1 MPKSSAGARAPKNY
15 DPRFAPKKA
24 KPRHKSSGAGTP
36 DSADSGQRTGSRFG
50 ARSGGPQTSGRAGAS
65 SGAPV
70 RRAPKSG
77 GYAGARDEPG
87 ASRFDGGERPSR
99 TSRDDARGPRTGRAE
114 RDTRAPGGPRAE
126 RRAAEFGER
135 RPSRDRDDSRERSA
149 GRDRDSGATDNR
161 AADNRE
167 PRDYRGRDGAER
179 PVRGR
184 EDRARSDRSRDDR
197 RPDAR
202 SDRDDRGRDERGSS
216 RLSRDDRPRTER
228 PSTDRPRTDRP
239 RGDRPAYADRQDRPR
254 YDRSNSERSGSDRPR
269 TDRFRGDRDERP
281 RGRDRDDRDQRSSGF
296 TPPEDVVLDR
306 LDAAVVAPE
315 DMDGISFGDLGLGD
329 NICRQLAQLGAA
341 SPFPIQ
347 AATIPII
354 LTGRDVLGRG
364 RTGSGKTIAFGA
376 PLVERLLADGPT
388 GRKQGRPARA
398 LIMAPTRELAMQIDR
413 TVQPIARSVGLFTTT
428 IYGGVPQHK
437 QVLSLRKGVDILI
450 ATPGRLEDLVEQRM
464 IDLSH
469 ISITV
474 LDEAD
479 HMCDLGFLE
488 PVQRILRQTD
498 PDGQRLLFSATLDSG
513 VSTIV
518 KEFLNDPGI
527 YEVSGDDQDSA
538 TIDHK
543 VFTVESRDKI
553 EIIAEL
559 AAHSE
564 KVLVFTRTRAFADML
579 ADGLDDRGVPATSLH
594 GDLNQAKRT
603 RNLERLSSGRV
614 HVLVATDVAARGI
627 HVDDVDLV
635 VQADPPDDY
644 KSYMHRAGRTGRA
657 GREGTVVT
665 LIPKAR
671 QRRMNELLERAGI
684 TAPAVAVRPGDDAI
698 VNLLG

>member
-1 MPKSSAGARAPKNY
+1 MPKSSTGARAPKNY

-24 KPRHKSSGAGTP
+24 KPRHKSAGAGTP
-36 DSADSGQRTGSRFG
+36 DTESSERSGSRFG
-50 ARSGGPQTSGRAGAS
+50 ARSGGTASSQRSGASAGAP
-65 SGAPV
+65 A
-70 RRAPKSG
+70 RRGPKAG
-77 GYAGARDEPG
+77 GFDRARDDRG
-87 ASRFDGGERPSR
+87 RDERGSDDRPR
-99 TSRDDARGPRTGRAE
+99 RDYRDDAPRAERAGRAE
-114 RDTRAPGGPRAE
+114 RDNRGPSGPRAE
-126 RRAAEFGER
+126 RRAAVFGDR
-135 RPSRDRDDSRERSA
+135 RESRDRDDSRERSGGYERGT
-149 GRDRDSGATDNR
+149 GRDRDNRSTDNR
-161 AADNRE
+161 VRDDRDDRE
-167 PRDYRGRDGAER
+167 PRDYRGRDGGDRPARGRDEGTRTDRFRDER
-179 PVRGR
+179 PRT
-184 EDRARSDRSRDDR
+184 DRSRDDR
-197 RPDAR
+197 DDRRPAAR
-202 SDRDDRGRDERGSS
+202 TDRDDRRPASRGD
-216 RLSRDDRPRTER
+216 RDDRPRAAR
-228 PSTDRPRTDRP
+228 PARGDRDERPRTDRV
-239 RGDRPAYADRQDRPR
+239 RD
-254 YDRSNSERSGSDRPR
+254 
-269 TDRFRGDRDERP
+269 DRDSRP
-281 RGRDRDDRDQRSSGF
+281 RGRDRDDRDQRSGGF

-527 YEVSGDDQDSA
+527 YEVSGEDQDSA

-543 VFTVESRDKI
+543 VFTVESRDKV

>member
-1 MPKSSAGARAPKNY
+1 MPKSSTGARAPKNY

-24 KPRHKSSGAGTP
+24 KPRHKSAGAGTP
-36 DSADSGQRTGSRFG
+36 DSADSGERSVSRFG
-50 ARSGGPQTSGRAGAS
+50 ARSGGPKAATRGGSSAGAP
-65 SGAPV
+65 A
-70 RRAPKSG
+70 RRAPKAG
-77 GYAGARDEPG
+77 GFAGSRDE
-87 ASRFDGGERPSR
+87 RDREERGRDERGPSR
-99 TSRDDARGPRTGRAE
+99 YDRDERPRTGRAE
-114 RDTRAPGGPRAE
+114 RDARAPGGPRAE
-126 RRAAEFGER
+126 RRAAEFGDR
-135 RPSRDRDDSRERSA
+135 RETRDREDSRERA
-149 GRDRDSGATDNR
+149 TGRDRDSRAGDNR
-161 AADNRE
+161 ATDNRE

-179 PVRGR
+179 PFR
-184 EDRARSDRSRDDR
+184 DRDERPRTDRSRDDR
-197 RPDAR
+197 DDRRPAAR
-202 SDRDDRGRDERGSS
+202 TDRDDRGRDERGSA
-216 RLSRDDRPRTER
+216 RFNRDDRPR
-228 PSTDRPRTDRP
+228 
-239 RGDRPAYADRQDRPR
+239 
-254 YDRSNSERSGSDRPR
+254 SDRPVRADRDERRR
-269 TDRFRGDRDERP
+269 TDRFRDDRDARP
-281 RGRDRDDRDQRSSGF
+281 RGRDDRDQRSGGF

-437 QVLSLRKGVDILI
+437 QVLSLRKGVDIII

-488 PVQRILRQTD
+488 PVQRILRQTN

-518 KEFLNDPGI
+518 KEFLSDPGI
-527 YEVSGDDQDSA
+527 YEVSGEDQDSA

-543 VFTVESRDKI
+543 VFTVESRDKV

-559 AAHSE
+559 AAHSD

>member
-1 MPKSSAGARAPKNY
+1 MPKSSTGARAPKNY

-24 KPRHKSSGAGTP
+24 KPRHKSAGAGTP
-36 DSADSGQRTGSRFG
+36 DSADSGERSVSRFG
-50 ARSGGPQTSGRAGAS
+50 ARSGGPKAATRGGSSAGAP
-65 SGAPV
+65 A
-70 RRAPKSG
+70 RRAPKAG
-77 GYAGARDEPG
+77 GFAGSRDE
-87 ASRFDGGERPSR
+87 RDREERGRDERGPSR
-99 TSRDDARGPRTGRAE
+99 YDRDERPRTGRAE
-114 RDTRAPGGPRAE
+114 RDARAPGGPRAE
-126 RRAAEFGER
+126 RRAAEFGDR
-135 RPSRDRDDSRERSA
+135 RETRDREDSRERA
-149 GRDRDSGATDNR
+149 TGRDRDSRAGDNR
-161 AADNRE
+161 ATDNRE

-179 PVRGR
+179 PFR
-184 EDRARSDRSRDDR
+184 DRDERPRTDRSRDDR
-197 RPDAR
+197 DDRRPAAR
-202 SDRDDRGRDERGSS
+202 TDRDDRGRDERGSA
-216 RLSRDDRPRTER
+216 RFNRDDRPR
-228 PSTDRPRTDRP
+228 
-239 RGDRPAYADRQDRPR
+239 
-254 YDRSNSERSGSDRPR
+254 SDRPV
-269 TDRFRGDRDERP
+269 RGDRDERRRTDRFRDDRDARP
-281 RGRDRDDRDQRSSGF
+281 RGRDDRDQRSGGF

-437 QVLSLRKGVDILI
+437 QVLSLRKGVDIII

-488 PVQRILRQTD
+488 PVQRILRQTN

-518 KEFLNDPGI
+518 KEFLSDPGI
-527 YEVSGDDQDSA
+527 YEVSGEDQDSA

-543 VFTVESRDKI
+543 VFTVESRDKV

-559 AAHSE
+559 AAHSD

>member
-1 MPKSSAGARAPKNY
+1 MPKSSTGARAPKNF

-24 KPRHKSSGAGTP
+24 KPRHKSAGAGTP
-36 DSADSGQRTGSRFG
+36 DSADSGERSASRLG
-50 ARSGGPQTSGRAGAS
+50 ARSGGPKAATRGGASAGAP
-65 SGAPV
+65 A
-70 RRAPKSG
+70 RRAPKAGGFSG
-77 GYAGARDEPG
+77 SRDERDRDDRG
-87 ASRFDGGERPSR
+87 RDERGPSR
-99 TSRDDARGPRTGRAE
+99 YDRDERPRTGRAE

-126 RRAAEFGER
+126 RRAAQFGDR
-135 RPSRDRDDSRERSA
+135 RETRDRDD
-149 GRDRDSGATDNR
+149 
-161 AADNRE
+161 RE

-179 PVRGR
+179 PARGR
-184 EDRARSDRSRDDR
+184 DDRPRTDRFSDERPRTDRSRDDR
-197 RPDAR
+197 DDRRPAAR
-202 SDRDDRGRDERGSS
+202 SDRDERGSS
-216 RLSRDDRPRTER
+216 RFNRDDRPR
-228 PSTDRPRTDRP
+228 TDRPRTDRP
-239 RGDRPAYADRQDRPR
+239 RTDRPQGDRP
-254 YDRSNSERSGSDRPR
+254 
-269 TDRFRGDRDERP
+269 FRGDRDARP
-281 RGRDRDDRDQRSSGF
+281 RGRDDRDQRSGGF

-437 QVLSLRKGVDILI
+437 QVLSLRKGVDIII

-518 KEFLNDPGI
+518 KEFLDDPGI
-527 YEVSGDDQDSA
+527 YEVSGEDQDSA

-543 VFTVESRDKI
+543 VFTVESRDKV

>member
-1 MPKSSAGARAPKNY
+1 MPKSSTGARAPKNY

-24 KPRHKSSGAGTP
+24 KPRHKSAGAGNP
-36 DSADSGQRTGSRFG
+36 DTADSGERSGSRFG
-50 ARSGGPQTSGRAGAS
+50 ARAGGPKSASRGGAS
-65 SGAPV
+65 SGAPAK
-70 RRAPKSG
+70 RAPRAG
-77 GYAGARDEPG
+77 GFAGSRDDRARDDRGREERGP
-87 ASRFDGGERPSR
+87 SRFDRDER
-99 TSRDDARGPRTGRAE
+99 PRTGRAE
-114 RDTRAPGGPRAE
+114 RDTRAPRGPRAE
-126 RRAAEFGER
+126 RRAAEFGDR
-135 RPSRDRDDSRERSA
+135 RETRDRDDSRERGAGYERSA
-149 GRDRDSGATDNR
+149 GRDRDNRTTDSR
-161 AADNRE
+161 GRDDRE

-179 PVRGR
+179 PPRGR
-184 EDRARSDRSRDDR
+184 DDRPRTDRSRDERDDR
-197 RPDAR
+197 RPAAR
-202 SDRDDRGRDERGSS
+202 TDRDERGSS
-216 RLSRDDRPRTER
+216 GFSRDDRPR
-228 PSTDRPRTDRP
+228 TDRPRTDRP
-239 RGDRPAYADRQDRPR
+239 R
-254 YDRSNSERSGSDRPR
+254 SDRPV
-269 TDRFRGDRDERP
+269 RGDRDDRPRNDRFRVDRDARP
-281 RGRDRDDRDQRSSGF
+281 RGRDRDDRDQRSGGF

-413 TVQPIARSVGLFTTT
+413 TIQPIARSVGLFTTT

-488 PVQRILRQTD
+488 PVQRILRQTN

-527 YEVSGDDQDSA
+527 YEVSGEDQDSA

-543 VFTVESRDKI
+543 VFTVESRDKV

>member
-1 MPKSSAGARAPKNY
+1 MPKSSTGARAPKNY

-24 KPRHKSSGAGTP
+24 KPRHKSAGAGTP
-36 DSADSGQRTGSRFG
+36 DTADSGELSGSRFG
-50 ARSGGPQTSGRAGAS
+50 ARAGGPKSASRGGAS
-65 SGAPV
+65 SGAPAK
-70 RRAPKSG
+70 RAPRAG
-77 GYAGARDEPG
+77 GFAGSRDDRARDDRGREERGP
-87 ASRFDGGERPSR
+87 SRFDRDER
-99 TSRDDARGPRTGRAE
+99 PRTGRAE
-114 RDTRAPGGPRAE
+114 RDTRAPSGPRAE
-126 RRAAEFGER
+126 RRAAEFGDR
-135 RPSRDRDDSRERSA
+135 RETRDRDDSRERGAGYERSA
-149 GRDRDSGATDNR
+149 GRDRDNRTTDSR
-161 AADNRE
+161 GRDDRE

-179 PVRGR
+179 PPRGR
-184 EDRARSDRSRDDR
+184 DDRPRTDRSRDERDDR
-197 RPDAR
+197 RPAAR
-202 SDRDDRGRDERGSS
+202 TDRDERGSS
-216 RLSRDDRPRTER
+216 GFSRDDRPR
-228 PSTDRPRTDRP
+228 TDRPRTDRP
-239 RGDRPAYADRQDRPR
+239 R
-254 YDRSNSERSGSDRPR
+254 SDRPV
-269 TDRFRGDRDERP
+269 RGDRDDRPRNDRFRVDRDARP
-281 RGRDRDDRDQRSSGF
+281 RGRDRDDRDQRSGGF

-413 TVQPIARSVGLFTTT
+413 TIQPIARSVGLFTTT

-488 PVQRILRQTD
+488 PVQRILRQTN

-527 YEVSGDDQDSA
+527 YEVSGEDQDSA

-543 VFTVESRDKI
+543 VFTVESRDKV

>member
-1 MPKSSAGARAPKNY
+1 MPKSSTGARAPKNF

-24 KPRHKSSGAGTP
+24 KPRHKSAGAGTP
-36 DSADSGQRTGSRFG
+36 DSADSGERSTSRFG
-50 ARSGGPQTSGRAGAS
+50 ARSGGPKAATRGGAAAGAP
-65 SGAPV
+65 A
-70 RRAPKSG
+70 RRAPNAG
-77 GYAGARDEPG
+77 GYAGSRDERDRDDRG
-87 ASRFDGGERPSR
+87 RDVRGPSR
-99 TSRDDARGPRTGRAE
+99 YDRDERPRTGRAE
-114 RDTRAPGGPRAE
+114 RDTRAPSGPRAE
-126 RRAAEFGER
+126 RRAAEFGDR
-135 RPSRDRDDSRERSA
+135 RETRDRDDSRERGAGYERST
-149 GRDRDSGATDNR
+149 GRDRDSRSPDSRGRD
-161 AADNRE
+161 DRE
-167 PRDYRGRDGAER
+167 PRDYRGRDGADR
-179 PVRGR
+179 PARGR
-184 EDRARSDRSRDDR
+184 DDRPRSDRSRDDR
-197 RPDAR
+197 EDRRPAAR
-202 SDRDDRGRDERGSS
+202 TDRDERGRDERGSA
-216 RLSRDDRPRTER
+216 RFSRDDRPR
-228 PSTDRPRTDRP
+228 TDRPRTDRP
-239 RGDRPAYADRQDRPR
+239 QGDRPFRGDRD
-254 YDRSNSERSGSDRPR
+254 DRPR
-269 TDRFRGDRDERP
+269 TARSRDDRDERP
-281 RGRDRDDRDQRSSGF
+281 RGRDRDDRDQRSGGF

-527 YEVSGDDQDSA
+527 YEVSGEDQDSA

-543 VFTVESRDKI
+543 VFTVESRDKV

>member
-1 MPKSSAGARAPKNY
+1 MPKSSTGARAPKNY

-24 KPRHKSSGAGTP
+24 KPRHKSAGAGTP
-36 DSADSGQRTGSRFG
+36 DSADSGERAASRFG
-50 ARSGGPQTSGRAGAS
+50 ARSDGPKAATRGGSSAGAP
-65 SGAPV
+65 A
-70 RRAPKSG
+70 RRAPKAG
-77 GYAGARDEPG
+77 GFAGSRDDRGRDDRGRDERGP
-87 ASRFDGGERPSR
+87 SRFDRDERPAR
-99 TSRDDARGPRTGRAE
+99 TFRDDDARGPRTGRAE

-126 RRAAEFGER
+126 RRAAEFGDR
-135 RPSRDRDDSRERSA
+135 REIRDRDDSRERA
-149 GRDRDSGATDNR
+149 TGRDRDNRATDNR
-161 AADNRE
+161 APADRAIENRE

-179 PVRGR
+179 PF
-184 EDRARSDRSRDDR
+184 RARDDRPRTERSRDDR
-197 RPDAR
+197 RPAAR
-202 SDRDDRGRDERGSS
+202 TDRDDRRPAARTDRDDRGRDERGSS
-216 RLSRDDRPRTER
+216 RFNRD
-228 PSTDRPRTDRP
+228 DRPRTDRP
-239 RGDRPAYADRQDRPR
+239 R
-254 YDRSNSERSGSDRPR
+254 
-269 TDRFRGDRDERP
+269 TDRFRDDRDARP
-281 RGRDRDDRDQRSSGF
+281 RGRDDRDQRSGGF

-437 QVLSLRKGVDILI
+437 QVLSLRKGVDIII

-527 YEVSGDDQDSA
+527 YEVSGEDQDSA

-543 VFTVESRDKI
+543 VFTVESRDKV

-559 AAHSE
+559 AAHSD

>member
-1 MPKSSAGARAPKNY
+1 MPKSSTGARAPKNF

-24 KPRHKSSGAGTP
+24 KPRHKSAGAGTP
-36 DSADSGQRTGSRFG
+36 DSADSGERSTSRFG
-50 ARSGGPQTSGRAGAS
+50 ARSGGPKSATRAGAAA
-65 SGAPV
+65 GAPA
-70 RRAPKSG
+70 RRTPKAG
-77 GYAGARDEPG
+77 GYAGSRDERDRDDRGRDDRG
-87 ASRFDGGERPSR
+87 ASRYDRDER
-99 TSRDDARGPRTGRAE
+99 PRTGRAE
-114 RDTRAPGGPRAE
+114 RDTRAPSGPRAE
-126 RRAAEFGER
+126 RRAAEFGDR
-135 RPSRDRDDSRERSA
+135 RETRDRDDSRERGAGYERST
-149 GRDRDSGATDNR
+149 GRDRDSR
-161 AADNRE
+161 AADSRGRDDRE
-167 PRDYRGRDGAER
+167 PRDYRGRDGADR
-179 PVRGR
+179 PARG
-184 EDRARSDRSRDDR
+184 RDDR
-197 RPDAR
+197 RPAAR
-202 SDRDDRGRDERGSS
+202 TDRDDRGRDERGSS
-216 RLSRDDRPRTER
+216 RFNRDERPR
-228 PSTDRPRTDRP
+228 TDRPRTDRP
-239 RGDRPAYADRQDRPR
+239 RTDRPQGDRP
-254 YDRSNSERSGSDRPR
+254 
-269 TDRFRGDRDERP
+269 FRGDRDDRPRTARFRDDRDDRP
-281 RGRDRDDRDQRSSGF
+281 RGRDREDRDQRSGGF

-527 YEVSGDDQDSA
+527 YEVSGEDQDSA

-543 VFTVESRDKI
+543 VFTVESRDKV

>member
-1 MPKSSAGARAPKNY
+1 MPKSSTGARAPKNY

-24 KPRHKSSGAGTP
+24 KPRHKSAGAGTP
-36 DSADSGQRTGSRFG
+36 DSADSGERSVSRFG
-50 ARSGGPQTSGRAGAS
+50 ARSGGPKAATRGGSSAGAP
-65 SGAPV
+65 A
-70 RRAPKSG
+70 RRAPKAG
-77 GYAGARDEPG
+77 GFAGSRDE
-87 ASRFDGGERPSR
+87 RDREERGRDERGRDERGPSR
-99 TSRDDARGPRTGRAE
+99 YDRDERPRTGRAE
-114 RDTRAPGGPRAE
+114 RDARAPGGPRAE
-126 RRAAEFGER
+126 RRAAEFGDR
-135 RPSRDRDDSRERSA
+135 RETRDREDSRERA
-149 GRDRDSGATDNR
+149 TGRDRDSRAGDNR
-161 AADNRE
+161 ATDNRE

-179 PVRGR
+179 PFRGR
-184 EDRARSDRSRDDR
+184 DERPRTDRSRDDR
-197 RPDAR
+197 DDRRPAAR
-202 SDRDDRGRDERGSS
+202 TDRDDRGRDERGSA
-216 RLSRDDRPRTER
+216 RFNRDDRPR
-228 PSTDRPRTDRP
+228 
-239 RGDRPAYADRQDRPR
+239 
-254 YDRSNSERSGSDRPR
+254 SDRPV
-269 TDRFRGDRDERP
+269 RGDRDERRRTDRFRDVRDARP
-281 RGRDRDDRDQRSSGF
+281 RGRDDRDQRSGGF

-437 QVLSLRKGVDILI
+437 QVLSLRKGVDIII

-488 PVQRILRQTD
+488 PVQRILRQTN

-518 KEFLNDPGI
+518 KEFLSDPGI
-527 YEVSGDDQDSA
+527 YEVSGEDQDSA

-543 VFTVESRDKI
+543 VFTVESRDKV

-559 AAHSE
+559 AAHSD

>member
-1 MPKSSAGARAPKNY
+1 MPKSSTGARAPKNY

-24 KPRHKSSGAGTP
+24 KPRHKSAGAGTP
-36 DSADSGQRTGSRFG
+36 DTADSGERSGSRFG
-50 ARSGGPQTSGRAGAS
+50 ARAGGPKSTSRGGAS
-65 SGAPV
+65 SGAPAK
-70 RRAPKSG
+70 RAPRSG
-77 GYAGARDEPG
+77 GFAG
-87 ASRFDGGERPSR
+87 
-99 TSRDDARGPRTGRAE
+99 SRDDRDRDDRGRDDRGPSRYDRDERPRAGRAE
-114 RDTRAPGGPRAE
+114 RDTRAPSGPRAE
-126 RRAAEFGER
+126 RRAAEFGDR
-135 RPSRDRDDSRERSA
+135 RETRDRDDSRERGAGYERSA
-149 GRDRDSGATDNR
+149 GRVRDNR
-161 AADNRE
+161 ATDTRGRDDRE

-179 PVRGR
+179 PARGR
-184 EDRARSDRSRDDR
+184 DDRPRTDRSRDERDDR
-197 RPDAR
+197 RPAAR
-202 SDRDDRGRDERGSS
+202 TDRDERGSS
-216 RLSRDDRPRTER
+216 RFSRD
-228 PSTDRPRTDRP
+228 DRPRTDRP
-239 RGDRPAYADRQDRPR
+239 R
-254 YDRSNSERSGSDRPR
+254 N
-269 TDRFRGDRDERP
+269 DRFRDDRDARP
-281 RGRDRDDRDQRSSGF
+281 RGRDRDDRDQRSGGF

-413 TVQPIARSVGLFTTT
+413 TIQPIARSVGLFTTT

-527 YEVSGDDQDSA
+527 YEVSGEDQDSA

-543 VFTVESRDKI
+543 VFTVESRDKV

>member
-1 MPKSSAGARAPKNY
+1 MPKSPTGARAPKNY
-15 DPRFAPKKA
+15 DPRYGDKKV
-24 KPRHKSSGAGTP
+24 KPRHKSGSAGTP
-36 DSADSGQRTGSRFG
+36 DVAE
-50 ARSGGPQTSGRAGAS
+50 
-65 SGAPV
+65 
-70 RRAPKSG
+70 
-77 GYAGARDEPG
+77 AGARRG
-87 ASRFDGGERPSR
+87 SRDERPRSSRDDR
-99 TSRDDARGPRTGRAE
+99 TSRA
-114 RDTRAPGGPRAE
+114 DTRADTRGDAGQNREQRRSSLQPTTRPARDRDERSERDESPYRSRTRSEKPRTDRAGTDRPRAE
-126 RRAAEFGER
+126 RSRSDGARSDGVRSER
-135 RPSRDRDDSRERSA
+135 PTSDRRSTPRWDRDDR
-149 GRDRDSGATDNR
+149 
-161 AADNRE
+161 
-167 PRDYRGRDGAER
+167 PRDDR
-179 PVRGR
+179 PR
-184 EDRARSDRSRDDR
+184 EDRPREDRPRSERPASGRSRSDGARSERPTSDRRSTPRWDRDDRSRDDR
-197 RPDAR
+197 PR
-202 SDRDDRGRDERGSS
+202 S
-216 RLSRDDRPRTER
+216 DRPRTER
-228 PSTDRPRTDRP
+228 PGTDRPRGDRFGTDRPRTDRP
-239 RGDRPAYADRQDRPR
+239 RTDRPRRDDWTNDRPA
-254 YDRSNSERSGSDRPR
+254 
-269 TDRFRGDRDERP
+269 
-281 RGRDRDDRDQRSSGF
+281 RGRDDREQRGGGF
-296 TPPEDVVLDR
+296 MPPEDVVLDR

-315 DMDGISFGDLGLGD
+315 DSTGMSFGDLGLGD
-329 NICRQLAQLGAA
+329 NICRQLANLGAA

-376 PLVERLLADGPT
+376 PLVERLLADGPQ

-398 LIMAPTRELAMQIDR
+398 LILAPTRELAMQIDR

-437 QVLSLRKGVDILI
+437 QTLSLRKGVDILI
-450 ATPGRLEDLVEQRM
+450 ATPGRLEDLIEQRL

-518 KEFLNDPGI
+518 KEFLKDPGV
-527 YEVSGDDQDSA
+527 YEVSGEDQDSA
-538 TIDHK
+538 TIDHR
-543 VFTVESRDKI
+543 VFMVESRDKVD
-553 EIIAEL
+553 IIAQL

-644 KSYMHRAGRTGRA
+644 KSYMHRSGRTGRA
-657 GREGTVVT
+657 GREGVVVT
-665 LIPKAR
+665 LIPKSR

-684 TAPAVAVRPGDDAI
+684 TAPTTAVRPGDDAI

>member
-1 MPKSSAGARAPKNY
+1 MPKSSTGARAPKNY

-24 KPRHKSSGAGTP
+24 KPRHKSAGAGTP
-36 DSADSGQRTGSRFG
+36 DSADSGERSTSRFG
-50 ARSGGPQTSGRAGAS
+50 ARAGGPQTASRGGAS
-65 SGAPV
+65 AGTPA
-70 RRAPKSG
+70 RRAPKAGGFSG
-77 GYAGARDEPG
+77 SRDERDRDDRG
-87 ASRFDGGERPSR
+87 RDDRGPSR
-99 TSRDDARGPRTGRAE
+99 YDRDERPRTGRAE

-126 RRAAEFGER
+126 RRAAEFGDR
-135 RPSRDRDDSRERSA
+135 RETRDRDDTRERGAGYERSA
-149 GRDRDSGATDNR
+149 GRGRESREPESRARDD
-161 AADNRE
+161 RE

-179 PVRGR
+179 P
-184 EDRARSDRSRDDR
+184 A
-197 RPDAR
+197 
-202 SDRDDRGRDERGSS
+202 RGRD
-216 RLSRDDRPRTER
+216 
-228 PSTDRPRTDRP
+228 
-239 RGDRPAYADRQDRPR
+239 
-254 YDRSNSERSGSDRPR
+254 DRPR
-269 TDRFRGDRDERP
+269 TDRFRDDRPRTDRSRDDRDARP
-281 RGRDRDDRDQRSSGF
+281 RGRDRDDRDQRSGGF

-488 PVQRILRQTD
+488 PVQHIMRQTD

-527 YEVSGDDQDSA
+527 YEVSGEDQDSA

-543 VFTVESRDKI
+543 VFTVESRDKV

>member
-1 MPKSSAGARAPKNY
+1 MPKSSTGARAPKNF

-24 KPRHKSSGAGTP
+24 KPRHKSAGAGTP
-36 DSADSGQRTGSRFG
+36 DSADSGERAASRFG
-50 ARSGGPQTSGRAGAS
+50 ARSGGPKAATRGGSSAGAP
-65 SGAPV
+65 A
-70 RRAPKSG
+70 RRAPKADG
-77 GYAGARDEPG
+77 FAG
-87 ASRFDGGERPSR
+87 
-99 TSRDDARGPRTGRAE
+99 SRDDRARDDRGRDERGPSRFNRDERPARTFRDDGARGPRTGRAE

-126 RRAAEFGER
+126 RRAAEFGDR
-135 RPSRDRDDSRERSA
+135 RETRDRDDSRERGAGYERGA
-149 GRDRDSGATDNR
+149 GRDRDNRTTDSR
-161 AADNRE
+161 GRDDRE

-179 PVRGR
+179 PARG
-184 EDRARSDRSRDDR
+184 
-197 RPDAR
+197 
-202 SDRDDRGRDERGSS
+202 
-216 RLSRDDRPRTER
+216 RDDRPRTER
-228 PSTDRPRTDRP
+228 SRDDREDRRPAARTDRDERGSSRFSRDDRPRTDRP
-239 RGDRPAYADRQDRPR
+239 R
-254 YDRSNSERSGSDRPR
+254 SDRPV
-269 TDRFRGDRDERP
+269 RGDRDDRPRHDRFRDDRDARP
-281 RGRDRDDRDQRSSGF
+281 RGRDRGRDDRDQRSGGF

-329 NICRQLAQLGAA
+329 NICRQLTQLGAA

-413 TVQPIARSVGLFTTT
+413 TIQPIARSVGLFTTT

-518 KEFLNDPGI
+518 EEFLNDPGI
-527 YEVSGDDQDSA
+527 YEVSGEDQDSA

-543 VFTVESRDKI
+543 VFTVESRDKV

>member
-1 MPKSSAGARAPKNY
+1 MPKSSTGARAPKNY

-24 KPRHKSSGAGTP
+24 KPRHKSAGAGTP
-36 DSADSGQRTGSRFG
+36 DTADSGERSGSRFG
-50 ARSGGPQTSGRAGAS
+50 ARAGGPKSASRGGAS
-65 SGAPV
+65 SGAPAK
-70 RRAPKSG
+70 RAPRAG
-77 GYAGARDEPG
+77 GFAGSRDDRARDDRGREERGP
-87 ASRFDGGERPSR
+87 SRFDRDER
-99 TSRDDARGPRTGRAE
+99 PRTGRAE
-114 RDTRAPGGPRAE
+114 RDTRAPSGPRAE
-126 RRAAEFGER
+126 RRAAEFGDR
-135 RPSRDRDDSRERSA
+135 RETRDRDDSRERGAGYERSA
-149 GRDRDSGATDNR
+149 GRDRDNRTTDSR
-161 AADNRE
+161 GRDDRE

-179 PVRGR
+179 PPRGR
-184 EDRARSDRSRDDR
+184 DDRPRTDRSRDERDDR
-197 RPDAR
+197 RPAAR
-202 SDRDDRGRDERGSS
+202 TDRDERGSS
-216 RLSRDDRPRTER
+216 GFSRDDRPR
-228 PSTDRPRTDRP
+228 TDRPRTDRP
-239 RGDRPAYADRQDRPR
+239 R
-254 YDRSNSERSGSDRPR
+254 SDRPV
-269 TDRFRGDRDERP
+269 RGDRDDRPRNDRFRVDRDARP
-281 RGRDRDDRDQRSSGF
+281 RGRDRDDRDQRSGGF

-315 DMDGISFGDLGLGD
+315 DLDGISFGDLGLGD

-413 TVQPIARSVGLFTTT
+413 TIQPIARSVGLFTTT

-488 PVQRILRQTD
+488 PVQRILRQTN

-527 YEVSGDDQDSA
+527 YEVSGEDQDSA

-543 VFTVESRDKI
+543 VFTVESRDKV

>member
-1 MPKSSAGARAPKNY
+1 MPKSSTGARAPKNY

-24 KPRHKSSGAGTP
+24 KPRHKSAGAGTP
-36 DSADSGQRTGSRFG
+36 DSADSGERSGSRFG
-50 ARSGGPQTSGRAGAS
+50 ARAGGPKSAARGGAS
-65 SGAPV
+65 SGAPAK
-70 RRAPKSG
+70 RAPKAG
-77 GYAGARDEPG
+77 GFTGSRDDRDRDERGRDERGP
-87 ASRFDGGERPSR
+87 SRFDRDER
-99 TSRDDARGPRTGRAE
+99 PRTGRAE
-114 RDTRAPGGPRAE
+114 RDTRAPSGPRAE
-126 RRAAEFGER
+126 RRAAEFGDR
-135 RPSRDRDDSRERSA
+135 RETRDRDDSRERGAGSERSA
-149 GRDRDSGATDNR
+149 GRDRDNRTTDSR
-161 AADNRE
+161 GRDERE

-179 PVRGR
+179 P
-184 EDRARSDRSRDDR
+184 AR
-197 RPDAR
+197 
-202 SDRDDRGRDERGSS
+202 
-216 RLSRDDRPRTER
+216 SRDDRPRTDRFRDDRPRTDRSRDER
-228 PSTDRPRTDRP
+228 DDRRPAARTDRDERGPSRFTRDDRPRTDRP
-239 RGDRPAYADRQDRPR
+239 RTERPV
-254 YDRSNSERSGSDRPR
+254 
-269 TDRFRGDRDERP
+269 RGDRDDRSRNDRFRDDRDARP
-281 RGRDRDDRDQRSSGF
+281 RGRDRDDRDQRSGGF

-527 YEVSGDDQDSA
+527 YEVSGEDQDSA

-543 VFTVESRDKI
+543 VFTVESRDKV

>member
-1 MPKSSAGARAPKNY
+1 MPKSSTGARAPKNY

-24 KPRHKSSGAGTP
+24 KPRHKSAGAGTP
-36 DSADSGQRTGSRFG
+36 DTTDSGERSASRFG
-50 ARSGGPQTSGRAGAS
+50 ARSGGPKTGNRSGASAGAP
-65 SGAPV
+65 A
-70 RRAPKSG
+70 RRGPKAG
-77 GYAGARDEPG
+77 GFAGSRDERDRDDRG
-87 ASRFDGGERPSR
+87 RDDRGPSR
-99 TSRDDARGPRTGRAE
+99 YDREDRPRTGRAE

-126 RRAAEFGER
+126 RRAAEFGDR
-135 RPSRDRDDSRERSA
+135 RESRDRDESRDR
-149 GRDRDSGATDNR
+149 GPVRDRDTR
-161 AADNRE
+161 ASESRGRDDRE
-167 PRDYRGRDGAER
+167 PRDYRGRDGADR
-179 PVRGR
+179 PARG
-184 EDRARSDRSRDDR
+184 RDDR
-197 RPDAR
+197 RPAAHTDR
-202 SDRDDRGRDERGSS
+202 VERGRDDRGTSRFNRD
-216 RLSRDDRPRTER
+216 
-228 PSTDRPRTDRP
+228 DRPRTDRP
-239 RGDRPAYADRQDRPR
+239 RTERSFGDRPV
-254 YDRSNSERSGSDRPR
+254 
-269 TDRFRGDRDERP
+269 RGDRDDRPRAARFRDDRDARP
-281 RGRDRDDRDQRSSGF
+281 RGRDRDDRDQRSGGF

-527 YEVSGDDQDSA
+527 YEVSGEDQDSA

-543 VFTVESRDKI
+543 VFTVESRDKV

>member
-1 MPKSSAGARAPKNY
+1 MPKSSTGARAPKNY

-24 KPRHKSSGAGTP
+24 KPRHKSAGAGTP
-36 DSADSGQRTGSRFG
+36 DTADSGERSGSRFG
-50 ARSGGPQTSGRAGAS
+50 ARAGGPNSASRGGAS
-65 SGAPV
+65 SGAPAK
-70 RRAPKSG
+70 RAPRAG
-77 GYAGARDEPG
+77 GFAGPRDDRARDDRGRDERGP
-87 ASRFDGGERPSR
+87 SRFDRDERDPR
-99 TSRDDARGPRTGRAE
+99 TFRDDDARGPRTGRAE
-114 RDTRAPGGPRAE
+114 RDTRAPSGPRAE
-126 RRAAEFGER
+126 RRAAAFGDPREN
-135 RPSRDRDDSRERSA
+135 RDRDDSRERGAGYERIA
-149 GRDRDSGATDNR
+149 GRDRDNRTTDSR
-161 AADNRE
+161 VRDDRE

-179 PVRGR
+179 PARGR
-184 EDRARSDRSRDDR
+184 TDRPRTDRSRGERDDR
-197 RPDAR
+197 RPAAR
-202 SDRDDRGRDERGSS
+202 TDRDDRGPS
-216 RLSRDDRPRTER
+216 RFSRE
-228 PSTDRPRTDRP
+228 DRPRTDRP
-239 RGDRPAYADRQDRPR
+239 RIDRPV
-254 YDRSNSERSGSDRPR
+254 
-269 TDRFRGDRDERP
+269 RGDRDDRPRHDRFRDDRDARP
-281 RGRDRDDRDQRSSGF
+281 RGRDRDDRDQRAGGF

-413 TVQPIARSVGLFTTT
+413 TIQPIARSVGLFTTT

-488 PVQRILRQTD
+488 PVQRILRQTN

-527 YEVSGDDQDSA
+527 YEVSGEDQDSA

-543 VFTVESRDKI
+543 VFTVESRDKV